1 MLKCRINWCFV
12 WHASPSEQNK
22 MSQALRSFS
31 KLFSI
36 NICDN
41 ITCHLIQL
49 KYLSFLN
56 SRQILDIGSQTKK
69 SLLYLR
75 CIFICSHAIHWIQEI
90 KKDVYFKYV
99 RQDRKIKFDLFH
111 TRYLL
116 TDVLLKSLELLT
128 YDFDI
133 LKECVFLSLWSFA
146 TVTMVR
152 LCSSVS

>member
-22 MSQALRSFS
+22 MSQVLRSFS

-56 SRQILDIGSQTKK
+56 SRQILDIGSQTKNHCYIYAV
-69 SLLYLR
+69 SLSVATQYIEFKKLKR
-75 CIFICSHAIHWIQEI
+75 MFI
-90 KKDVYFKYV
+90 
-99 RQDRKIKFDLFH
+99 
-111 TRYLL
+111 
-116 TDVLLKSLELLT
+116 
-128 YDFDI
+128 
-133 LKECVFLSLWSFA
+133 LSMYA
-146 TVTMVR
+146 KTER
-152 LCSSVS
+152 